1 MKCSKKTKRLFS
13 VLLVLAMCFTLLP
26 SMTLTAFADESY
38 DLWVGGVQVTSSNA
52 GNVYVYYSPGNCMW
66 PGVEMTKS
74 DDQYKA
80 TVNSDALTVSGGSV
94 TAVGNNGAL
103 FTAPTLGSD
112 VTAVASANIDGT
124 DQVSY
129 DASQNDSY
137 KWFRATET
145 NTDLT
150 IGGKSEWEFGDTIEF
165 GSEEFYYIYDE
176 DRSVYHTNGDATLRY
191 ERWSS
196 TYKQHLIYLY
206 ILPTQYYI
214 YIQPE
219 DYEAETPQTPAGLK
233 LIGGNG
239 TEDNPYEFAIWYK
252 YTVNLTAGANM
263 TKTSGEGSQT
273 VKEGD
278 AITDVVYT
286 ANDGY
291 CFPETYSVEAVN
303 GITVT
308 RNSATQITVSGTPT
322 GNVDITLTAPS
333 AHSPAA
339 AVKEN
344 EHSASCEGS
353 GSFDEVIYCAVCGE
367 EISRT
372 PRTID
377 PLGHNWGI
385 PSYSWADDN
394 KKVTASRVCG
404 RDASHIDSETVNTA
418 SEVTK
423 QATVTAKGETTYT
436 ATFTKTAFTTQTKTV
451 ADIPMLVPTFT
462 ITFNANG
469 GTVTPAKDETDTD
482 GKLTSL
488 PTPTRSGYSF
498 NGWFTAASGGT
509 KITTE
514 TVFDAEA
521 EIFAQWTKNSRSRG
535 GGGGGG
541 STPVTYTVT
550 SGETDNGSVTVNP
563 KDATKGSTVTITV
576 TPDEGYKLD
585 KLTVT
590 DKDGK
595 DVEVT
600 EKDGEY
606 TFTMPAGKVDV
617 TPVFV
622 KEDIEPT
629 TPPADPTPMPT
640 DDENPFTDI
649 AKGDYFYDAVL
660 WAAEKDITQG
670 TSDMKFSPNES
681 CTRAQTVAFLWRTA
695 GSPEPNTAD
704 SPFADIKADDYFYK
718 AVLWAYENG
727 ITKGTSDT
735 TFSPH
740 DTVTRGQTVTFLYR
754 MKGEKAS
761 VENPFEDVFEGD
773 YYYDPV
779 LWAYENE
786 ITSGTT
792 DTTFSPADN
801 CLRGQIVTFLYR
813 CYK

>member
-1 MKCSKKTKRLFS
+1 M
-13 VLLVLAMCFTLLP
+13 
-26 SMTLTAFADESY
+26 
-38 DLWVGGVQVTSSNA
+38 
-52 GNVYVYYSPGNCMW
+52 
-66 PGVEMTKS
+66 
-74 DDQYKA
+74 
-80 TVNSDALTVSGGSV
+80 
-94 TAVGNNGAL
+94 
-103 FTAPTLGSD
+103 
-112 VTAVASANIDGT
+112 
-124 DQVSY
+124 
-129 DASQNDSY
+129 
-137 KWFRATET
+137 
-145 NTDLT
+145 
-150 IGGKSEWEFGDTIEF
+150 
-165 GSEEFYYIYDE
+165 
-176 DRSVYHTNGDATLRY
+176 
-191 ERWSS
+191 
-196 TYKQHLIYLY
+196 
-206 ILPTQYYI
+206 
-214 YIQPE
+214 
-219 DYEAETPQTPAGLK
+219 
-233 LIGGNG
+233 
-239 TEDNPYEFAIWYK
+239 
-252 YTVNLTAGANM
+252 
-263 TKTSGEGSQT
+263 
-273 VKEGD
+273 
-278 AITDVVYT
+278 
-286 ANDGY
+286 
-291 CFPETYSVEAVN
+291 
-303 GITVT
+303 
-308 RNSATQITVSGTPT
+308 
-322 GNVDITLTAPS
+322 
-333 AHSPAA
+333 
-339 AVKEN
+339 
-344 EHSASCEGS
+344 
-353 GSFDEVIYCAVCGE
+353 
-367 EISRT
+367 
-372 PRTID
+372 
-377 PLGHNWGI
+377 
-385 PSYSWADDN
+385 
-394 KKVTASRVCG
+394 
-404 RDASHIDSETVNTA
+404 
-418 SEVTK
+418 
-423 QATVTAKGETTYT
+423 
-436 ATFTKTAFTTQTKTV
+436 
-451 ADIPMLVPTFT
+451 
-462 ITFNANG
+462 
-469 GTVTPAKDETDTD
+469 
-482 GKLTSL
+482 
-488 PTPTRSGYSF
+488 
-498 NGWFTAASGGT
+498 
-509 KITTE
+509 
-514 TVFDAEA
+514 
-521 EIFAQWTKNSRSRG
+521 
-535 GGGGGG
+535 
-541 STPVTYTVT
+541 TYTVT